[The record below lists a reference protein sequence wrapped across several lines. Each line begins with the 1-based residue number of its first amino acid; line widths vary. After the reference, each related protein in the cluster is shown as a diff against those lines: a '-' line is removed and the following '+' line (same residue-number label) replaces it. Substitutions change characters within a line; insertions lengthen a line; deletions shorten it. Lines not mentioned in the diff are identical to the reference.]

1 MTCHFARRD
10 EISIVSLDP
19 YPRAHPRWPL
29 GDGPSRDAPAPPS
42 QPRSVRLSSHFTTLD
57 PHVAHYSPPPPAS
70 RAATA
75 RIANSYA
82 AKVMADAGALFTS
95 PGANPL

>member
-1 MTCHFARRD
+1 MPLRSTRRNKYRFFGPIPARTPPVGLSAMVRRATLPRPLPNLVPC
-10 EISIVSLDP
+10 VSL
-19 YPRAHPRWPL
+19 
-29 GDGPSRDAPAPPS
+29 
-42 QPRSVRLSSHFTTLD
+42 SHFTTLD
-57 PHVAHYSPPPPAS
+57 PHAAHYSPPPPAS

>member
-1 MTCHFARRD
+1 MTCHIARRD
-10 EISIVSLDP
+10 ELSIVTLDP

-29 GDGPSRDAPAPPS
+29 GDGPSRDAPAPSS
-42 QPRSVRLSSHFTTLD
+42 QPRSVRLSFAFHD
-57 PHVAHYSPPPPAS
+57 PRPACCALFPPPPAS

>member
-29 GDGPSRDAPAPPS
+29 GDGPSYDAPARPLPNPVPCVSLRISRPS
-42 QPRSVRLSSHFTTLD
+42 TRMLRTI
-57 PHVAHYSPPPPAS
+57 PPPAS